1 MILIYKITIGG
12 CRHFED
18 FEFFKTHIDPII
30 AQLDLDSDIIILS
43 GHCRGTDYLTERY
56 AVENGFCLEL
66 FPAKW
71 QQYGKWLNRV
81 ILLLLFGMVNLEV
94 LKTLLIMRLNYL
106 SHYELFIYKRTTAYK
121 SVGCCS
127 LWFYNIKIH

>member
-71 QQYGKWLNRV
+71 QQYGRSAGIVRNKKMVEQSDFV
-81 ILLLLFGMVNLEV
+81 IAFWDGKSRGTKNLIDNAV
-94 LKTLLIMRLNYL
+94 KL
-106 SHYELFIYKRTTAYK
+106 SKPLRIIY
-121 SVGCCS
+121 
-127 LWFYNIKIH
+127 I